1 MNEPMNLPE
10 PPSDELKARILAA
23 AHQTAAPIRRTVR
36 TRVVLLLSV
45 VALVI
50 FGAFH
55 AEGGIH
61 WSGRPPYFI
70 IGTGI
75 GWAVIAFVASWLGAR
90 RGRSMVGRPSS
101 LLWTAAVGTPV
112 LLFVWSLLWNFLY
125 PETFHVCADR
135 IGLVCLDLTLTIA
148 SLPLLALVVWRSRGD
163 PVHPGAT
170 GAALGAAMG
179 AWAALTITLSCE
191 CTNPAHVLLGH
202 VFPVVLLVAAGFAM
216 GRWVALSRPPL
227 RTSPHR

>member
-1 MNEPMNLPE
+1 MNPMTTPG
-10 PPSDELKARILAA
+10 PQSDELKARILEAA
-23 AHQTAAPIRRTVR
+23 REAPAPTRRTVR
-36 TRVVLLLSV
+36 ARVALLLSV

-50 FGAFH
+50 FGALQ

-61 WSGRPPYFI
+61 WGIDRPSYFI

-101 LLWTAAVGTPV
+101 LLWTAAVGTPL
-112 LLFVWSLLWNFLY
+112 LLFAWSLLWNFLY
-125 PETFHVCADR
+125 PETFHVCANR
-135 IGLVCLDLTLTIA
+135 PGLVCLDLTLTIA

-202 VFPVVLLVAAGFAM
+202 VFPVALLAAAGLVL
-216 GRWVALSRPPL
+216 GRWMSLS
-227 RTSPHR
+227 TSAGSRRSGP